1 MISRVSN
8 KLKIV
13 LLILAAVFELIAVGA
28 DQAVLHFDDQ
38 ISREEFNYENN
49 NSYLSELKLRNKF
62 ITKEWHSLRSS
73 MEEALFQDKEKAP
86 DFDSRINFYRFLV
99 KFTTSTPDALF
110 HVSDERLASEYNEV
124 KLKLKALDS
133 YQSVSSGLINVD
145 EQLLTVNQF
154 FNKTIATVSS
164 RMSKIEKS
172 ISAQKL
178 DRHFIL
184 ILGVVAQISG
194 LLFLLI
200 FLIAEYPHK
209 SAAA

>member
-1 MISRVSN
+1 
-8 KLKIV
+8 
-13 LLILAAVFELIAVGA
+13 
-28 DQAVLHFDDQ
+28 
-38 ISREEFNYENN
+38 
-49 NSYLSELKLRNKF
+49 
-62 ITKEWHSLRSS
+62 
-73 MEEALFQDKEKAP
+73 
-86 DFDSRINFYRFLV
+86 
-99 KFTTSTPDALF
+99 
-110 HVSDERLASEYNEV
+110 
-124 KLKLKALDS
+124 
-133 YQSVSSGLINVD
+133 LINVD